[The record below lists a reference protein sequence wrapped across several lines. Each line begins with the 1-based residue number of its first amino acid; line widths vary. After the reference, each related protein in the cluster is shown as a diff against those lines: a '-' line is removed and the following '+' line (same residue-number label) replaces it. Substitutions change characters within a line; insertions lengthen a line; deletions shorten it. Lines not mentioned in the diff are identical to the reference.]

1 MKKNYLVKI
10 LTGALLISTVALN
23 SCRDDFDFE
32 EFDNYDDSIAINGK
46 VAAPLINTKMKFSDF
61 KAESINKRLHFTT
74 DNKGLIHM
82 IVDQDDKVIKL
93 PTMLSPEELAALG
106 LPPQSWQK
114 TYVTDKQDLYR
125 DRDNGYILIK
135 NPSFTLKKKVMKNS
149 KINLQI
155 NKIEFFKGNGTS
167 MGIVIPENPEFAEE
181 VKVNN
186 ENTNG
191 ELSEILKQMPDYY
204 ILTYTAQSDALDD
217 GDKMKVN
224 VVIDLP
230 LEIKA
235 GGFSVCDTIE
245 ADLDEILEN
254 ADQLIIKSK
263 AQNSLPID
271 LKIKAYFLGKGSV
284 IVDSIFTQGPWNIEA
299 AKTDAQGNI
308 TQTTAADQIS
318 TFDKK
323 RLEKLSN
330 AKCDRMIYDIVIT
343 TDQTKYV
350 NITESQSLDLRMSM
364 CAEAG
369 FTTKD

>member
-1 MKKNYLVKI
+1 MIKNYLVKI
-10 LTGALLISTVALN
+10 ITGALLILTVALN

-46 VAAPLINTKMKFSDF
+46 AAAPLINTKMKFSDF

-106 LPPQSWQK
+106 LPPQTWQK
-114 TYVTDKQDLYR
+114 TYVTDKQDIYR

-155 NKIEFFKGNGTS
+155 NKIEFFKGNGTL
-167 MGIVIPENPEFAEE
+167 MGTIVPQNPEFAEE
-181 VKVNN
+181 IKVNN

-191 ELSEILKQMPDYY
+191 ELSEILKQMPEYY
-204 ILTYTAQSDALDD
+204 ILTYTVQADALDD
-217 GDKMKVN
+217 DDKMKVN

-235 GGFSVCDTIE
+235 SGFSVCDTIE
-245 ADLDEILEN
+245 ADLDDIIEN

-263 AQNSLPID
+263 AQNSMPID
-271 LKIKAYFLGKGSV
+271 FKIKAYFLGKGSV

-318 TFDKK
+318 TIDKK

-330 AKCDRMIYDIVIT
+330 AKCDRIIYDIVIT

>member
-1 MKKNYLVKI
+1 MKKHCLIKI
-10 LTGALLISTVALN
+10 LTGALLLSTVALN
-23 SCRDDFDFE
+23 SCRDDFEFE
-32 EFDNYDDSIAINGK
+32 EFDKSDDSIAINGK

-61 KAESINKRLHFTT
+61 KAEAINKRLHFST

-82 IVDQDDKVIKL
+82 IVDQDDKVINL

-106 LPPQSWQK
+106 LPPQTWQK

-125 DRDNGYILIK
+125 DRDNGFIMIK

-149 KINLQI
+149 KIDLQI
-155 NKIEFFKGNGTS
+155 VKVDFYSGNGILLGTLT
-167 MGIVIPENPEFAEE
+167 PENAEFAEE
-181 VKVNN
+181 VKVTN

-191 ELSEILKQMPDYY
+191 GLSEMLEKMPDYY
-204 ILTYTAQSDALDD
+204 ILTYTAKSDALED

-245 ADLDEILEN
+245 ADLGEILEN
-254 ADQLIIKSK
+254 ADKLIIKSK
-263 AQNSLPID
+263 AQNSLPIE

-284 IVDSIFTQGPWNIEA
+284 IVDSIFTQGPWVIDA
-299 AKTDAQGNI
+299 AKTNDQGNI
-308 TQTTAADQIS
+308 TQTTAAEQQS
-318 TFDKK
+318 KFDKK
-323 RLEKLSN
+323 RLQKLVD
-330 AKCDRMIYDIVIT
+330 ADCDRMIYDIVIS

-350 NITESQSLDLRMSM
+350 NITDQQSLDLRMSM

>member
-1 MKKNYLVKI
+1 MKKNCLIKI
-10 LTGALLISTVALN
+10 LTGTLLLTTVAFN
-23 SCRDDFDFE
+23 SCRDDFEFE
-32 EFDNYDDSIAINGK
+32 EFDKSDDSIAINGK

-61 KAESINKRLHFTT
+61 KAESINKRLHFST
-74 DNKGLIHM
+74 DNNGLIHM
-82 IVDQDDKVIKL
+82 IVDQDDKVINL

-106 LPPQSWQK
+106 LPPQTWKK

-125 DRDNGYILIK
+125 DRDNGFIMIK
-135 NPSFTLKKKVMKNS
+135 NPSFTLKKKVMKSS

-155 NKIEFFKGNGTS
+155 NKIEFYRGNGQL
-167 MGIVIPENPEFAEE
+167 MGTLVPENPEFAEE
-181 VKVNN
+181 VKVTN

-191 ELSEILKQMPDYY
+191 GLSEILEQMPDYY
-204 ILTYTAQSDALDD
+204 ILTYTAQSDAIEN

-224 VVIDLP
+224 IIIDLP

-235 GGFSVCDTIE
+235 GGFSVRDTIE
-245 ADLDEILEN
+245 ADLGEILEN
-254 ADQLIIKSK
+254 ADNLIFKSK

-271 LKIKAYFLGKGSV
+271 LKIQAYFLGKNNK
-284 IVDSIFTQGPWNIEA
+284 IIDSIYTTGPWEIDA

-308 TQTTAADQIS
+308 SQETAADQIS

-323 RLEKLSN
+323 RLEKLDN
-330 AKCDRMIYDIVIT
+330 ADCEKMIYDIIIS
-343 TDQTKYV
+343 TDKTKYV
-350 NITESQSLDLRMSM
+350 NITDKQSLDLRMSM